1 MKAASPSVAQHRIH
15 ARKTLER
22 LIYRAGQA
30 HRIGDICRVI
40 EINSAGICQSSS
52 VRLACSAGLRSIRVI
67 IAPAAFNLFT
77 MCSAIAPMAP
87 VRRITLPERSMWIM
101 VVISVFG
108 ALLHDSVLFKCI
120 DCATSLL
127 QSLSHQL
134 LAASLFERFR
144 ESLRGRFHRD
154 HANSVDIAKQEITGA
169 HTSRSDFDWDAK
181 VDYLMSGR
189 GILRVRT
196 PTEGG
201 KVHVQNGLGIAHI
214 AVQHGSARAQ
224 LASTDA
230 HEFTPEGVARR
241 RSRVDIDLIALQ
253 VIQGLEH

>member
-1 MKAASPSVAQHRIH
+1 
-15 ARKTLER
+15 
-22 LIYRAGQA
+22 
-30 HRIGDICRVI
+30 
-40 EINSAGICQSSS
+40 
-52 VRLACSAGLRSIRVI
+52 
-67 IAPAAFNLFT
+67 

-108 ALLHDSVLFKCI
+108 ALLHDSVLFKCG

-144 ESLRGRFHRD
+144 ESLRGGFHRD
-154 HANSVDIAKQEITGA
+154 HANSVDVTKQEITGA
-169 HTSRSDFDWDAK
+169 HASRSDFDWDAK

-201 KVHVQNGLGIAHI
+201 KVHVQNGFGIEHMAI
-214 AVQHGSARAQ
+214 QHGLARAQ

-241 RSRVDIDLIALQ
+241 RSRVDRSEEHTSELQ
-253 VIQGLEH
+253 SRENLVCR

>member
-1 MKAASPSVAQHRIH
+1 
-15 ARKTLER
+15 
-22 LIYRAGQA
+22 
-30 HRIGDICRVI
+30 
-40 EINSAGICQSSS
+40 
-52 VRLACSAGLRSIRVI
+52 
-67 IAPAAFNLFT
+67 

-101 VVISVFG
+101 VVISVFC
-108 ALLHDSVLFKCI
+108 ALLHDSVLFKCG

-144 ESLRGRFHRD
+144 ESLRCGCHRD
-154 HANSVDIAKQEITGA
+154 HANAVDVTKQEITGA

-214 AVQHGSARAQ
+214 AVQHGSARAE

-230 HEFTPEGVARR
+230 HEFSADGAARSSCR
-241 RSRVDIDLIALQ
+241 AETAL
-253 VIQGLEH
+253 

>member
-1 MKAASPSVAQHRIH
+1 MDQDR
-15 ARKTLER
+15 
-22 LIYRAGQA
+22 Q
-30 HRIGDICRVI
+30 
-40 EINSAGICQSSS
+40 
-52 VRLACSAGLRSIRVI
+52 IRFAIPPFFI
-67 IAPAAFNLFT
+67 IAP
-77 MCSAIAPMAP
+77 
-87 VRRITLPERSMWIM
+87 
-101 VVISVFG
+101 
-108 ALLHDSVLFKCI
+108 LHDSVLFKCI

-201 KVHVQNGLGIAHI
+201 KVHVLGP
-214 AVQHGSARAQ
+214 
-224 LASTDA
+224 ASEHTSERQEAGALKDLNQAFFSDA
-230 HEFTPEGVARR
+230 
-241 RSRVDIDLIALQ
+241 SDSQ
-253 VIQGLEH
+253 

>member
-1 MKAASPSVAQHRIH
+1 
-15 ARKTLER
+15 
-22 LIYRAGQA
+22 
-30 HRIGDICRVI
+30 
-40 EINSAGICQSSS
+40 
-52 VRLACSAGLRSIRVI
+52 
-67 IAPAAFNLFT
+67 

-108 ALLHDSVLFKCI
+108 ALLHDSVLFKCS

-144 ESLRGRFHRD
+144 ESLRRRFHRD

-169 HTSRSDFDWDAK
+169 HTSRSDFDWDVK

-201 KVHVQNGLGIAHI
+201 EGDVENDFGVAHI
-214 AVQHGSARAQ
+214 AIQHGSARAE
-224 LASTDA
+224 LVSTEDA
-230 HEFTPEGVARR
+230 ESIPADV
-241 RSRVDIDLIALQ
+241 
-253 VIQGLEH
+253 